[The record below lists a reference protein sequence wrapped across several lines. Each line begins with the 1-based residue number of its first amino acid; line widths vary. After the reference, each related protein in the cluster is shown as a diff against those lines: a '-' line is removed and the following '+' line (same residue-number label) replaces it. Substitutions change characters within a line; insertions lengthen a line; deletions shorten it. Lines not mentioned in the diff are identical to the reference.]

1 MYSGLVGYNSLV
13 HGNSCVSCLQ
23 RQWIRNIHPCIV
35 PRVNLIGGGQAKGS
49 ASDAAVVFT
58 PAKAA
63 HNQLYMY
70 NLTLPHGFFSRAPI
84 GATDLFKS
92 E

>member
-1 MYSGLVGYNSLV
+1 MRLCCV
-13 HGNSCVSCLQ
+13 H
-23 RQWIRNIHPCIV
+23 
-35 PRVNLIGGGQAKGS
+35 RVNLIGGSQAKGS

-63 HNQLYMY
+63 DNQLYMY

-92 E
+92 EQVFRPYTILLY